1 MRKNVSG
8 KNVSGKFVLRLPPEQ
23 HAALQDLAGTA
34 GVSLNTLCRQALT
47 EFLGR
52 TLRKTG
58 IDNID
63 NPEEPLLRSL
73 RQMLDTS
80 LLGVLL
86 FGSVARGEEHDGS
99 DIDLLIVIARE
110 RPLARLLYR
119 QWDEAWP
126 EVVYSPHFV
135 HLPDSIEKAGSVW
148 LEAAV
153 EGVMLYEGDGSVR
166 RFLGQLRKAMA
177 AGRLVR
183 RTAHGHAYWVKSRQ
197 EELHV

>member
-1 MRKNVSG
+1 M
-8 KNVSGKFVLRLPPEQ
+8 
-23 HAALQDLAGTA
+23 
-34 GVSLNTLCRQALT
+34 
-47 EFLGR
+47 LG
-52 TLRKTG
+52 
-58 IDNID
+58 
-63 NPEEPLLRSL
+63 
-73 RQMLDTS
+73 TS

-110 RPLARLLYR
+110 RPLTRLLYR

-126 EVVYSPHFV
+126 EAAYSPHFV
-135 HLPDSIEKAGSVW
+135 HLPQSIEKAGSVW

-153 EGVMLYEGDGSVR
+153 DGIIPDEGDGSVR

-183 RTAHGHAYWVKSRQ
+183 RTAHGHAYWINGRRG
-197 EELHV
+197 ELHVQ